1 MNSSKLAAFGES
13 AVAGIEFA
21 AASVALRLS
30 TNITDKI
37 CSAARKSIE
46 RRQTLAM

>member
-13 AVAGIEFA
+13 VVAGIEFA
-21 AASVALRLS
+21 AAPVALALS
-30 TNITDKI
+30 TNIADKT
-37 CSAARKSIE
+37 CRAALHPVE